1 LSEASRIEWTECTW
15 NPVTGCTKLSSGCQN
30 CYAERM
36 TRRLQ
41 AMGTPRYAD
50 GFAVRTHEDALD
62 IPVRWRKPR
71 TVFVNSMSD
80 LLHEDVPDSFIAKVF
95 DTMVRCPQHTF
106 QVLTKR
112 AARLERIAP
121 SLPWPHNVWMGVT
134 VEDEASLGRVRCLAS
149 TPARVK
155 FLSCEPLLGS
165 LAGLQLD
172 GIDWVIVG
180 GESGPGARPMD
191 PAWAI
196 QVRDTCV
203 DAGVPYFFKQW
214 GGVRKKARGRVLD
227 GRTWDELPD
236 RPAVPTGRI

>member
-1 LSEASRIEWTECTW
+1 
-15 NPVTGCTKLSSGCQN
+15 
-30 CYAERM
+30 M

-41 AMGTPRYAD
+41 AMGNPRYAD
-50 GFAVRTHEDALD
+50 GFEVRTHDDALEM
-62 IPVRWRKPR
+62 PVRWRKPR

-80 LLHEDVPDSFIAKVF
+80 LFHDDVPDKFIAKVF
-95 DTMVRCPQHTF
+95 ETMVRCPQHTF

-112 AARLERIAP
+112 AERLERVAP

-134 VEDEASLGRVRCLAS
+134 VEDAASLARVECLGH

-155 FLSCEPLLGS
+155 FLSCEPLLGP
-165 LAGLQLD
+165 LTDLQLE

-191 PAWAI
+191 SEWAI

-203 DAGVPYFFKQW
+203 AAGLPYFFKQW

-236 RPAVPTGRI
+236 RPPVSVGRI